1 MSRTSPLLTTIC
13 GNVFYAFGDRSPAL
27 LAQTGW
33 KIRDEWN
40 STCISGSGSHPVI
53 EFKKEEHSML
63 RFLGSY
69 AIAKLL
75 GGGLFL
81 AIIIWFILRALS

>member
-1 MSRTSPLLTTIC
+1 
-13 GNVFYAFGDRSPAL
+13 
-27 LAQTGW
+27 
-33 KIRDEWN
+33 
-40 STCISGSGSHPVI
+40 
-53 EFKKEEHSML
+53 ML